1 MTLVKIW
8 CGDQAAEAVSP
19 LDRGLAY
26 GDGVFETIR
35 IINRQPVL
43 MDYHWARLSA
53 GCAQLGLLD
62 LPFWRQAFA
71 AFLAELPTDK
81 HNGVVR
87 LQVTR
92 GVSQRGYLPDPDA
105 LPTLILSWHGAAEHP
120 IQWSSDGIEITQ
132 LSTPLAQQPRLAGI
146 KHLNRLEQVLLRQDL
161 AAFPHC
167 QEGLV
172 CDVEGFVVEGVFS
185 NVFAVINGQLCTPSL
200 GNCGV
205 RGVLRDALL
214 DELMQQNL
222 PVNIRNIAA
231 TEMAKADEIFFC
243 NSVYGIWPV
252 ARWGDKTWQVG
263 PLTRQCQSIVS
274 SWFAIHG

>member
-1 MTLVKIW
+1 MTLARIW
-8 CGDQAAEAVSP
+8 CGDQAVEALSP

-35 IINRQPVL
+35 IIHHEPVL
-43 MDYHWARLSA
+43 MAYHWARLSA
-53 GCAQLGLLD
+53 GCAQLGLPD
-62 LPFWRQAFA
+62 LAFWRQAFTD
-71 AFLAELPTDK
+71 FLAELPREYQ
-81 HNGVVR
+81 NGVLR

-105 LPTLILSWHGAAEHP
+105 VPTFILSWHGAAEYP
-120 IQWSSDGIEITQ
+120 RQWSSDGIEITQ

-161 AAFPHC
+161 AALPHC

-172 CDVEGFVVEGVFS
+172 CDAQGFVVEGVFS
-185 NVFAVINGQLCTPSL
+185 NVFAVINGQLCTPNL
-200 GNCGV
+200 ANCGV

-222 PVNIRNIAA
+222 SVNIRHIAA
-231 TEMAKADEIFFC
+231 TEMATADEIFFC
-243 NSVYGIWPV
+243 NSVNGIWPV